1 VNLSGTLAALTRIPG
16 VRGALVVSR
25 EDGLVVAEALMDSV
39 EGGAVAALAASL
51 VERVRGL
58 ALALGQPEGV
68 LVHLTGT
75 EGALL
80 AAPALGGLLIVAL
93 ATSDVNAGELRL
105 GLLAAAEQA
114 V

>member
-1 VNLSGTLAALTRIPG
+1 MNLAGTLATLTRIPG

-25 EDGLVVAEALMDSV
+25 EDGLVVAEALMDNV

-51 VERVRGL
+51 VERMRGIT
-58 ALALGQPEGV
+58 AALGHPEGV
-68 LVHLTGT
+68 LLHLTGT

-80 AAPALGGLLIVAL
+80 AAPARGGLLIVAL
-93 ATSDVNAGELRL
+93 ATSDVNAGEVRL